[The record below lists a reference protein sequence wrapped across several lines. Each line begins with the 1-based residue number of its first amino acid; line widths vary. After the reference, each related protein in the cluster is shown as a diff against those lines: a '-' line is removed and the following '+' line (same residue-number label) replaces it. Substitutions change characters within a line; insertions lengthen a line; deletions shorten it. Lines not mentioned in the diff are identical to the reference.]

1 MLKRIMFTAL
11 FVTTAAQ
18 AADQGFYGGVAM
30 HRPSVELSIGPVDVN
45 WDLTTLSALGGYQ
58 LHPNFAIESRIATG
72 IKNDSIGTVA
82 DFAEIG
88 IDRGYSVFAKASY
101 ELGTA
106 VEVYGLAGYDY
117 TKYNLESAVDGFVE
131 SDSISETGFTYGAGM
146 SYALTPQFKVALEYL
161 VRPDLNDD
169 MDEVGGKFSNRG
181 VGVTATYN
189 F

>member
-11 FVTTAAQ
+11 LITTAAQ
-18 AADQGFYGGVAM
+18 AAEQGFYAGVAM
-30 HRPSVELSIGPVDVN
+30 HRPSLELSVGPVDVS

-58 LHPNFAIESRIATG
+58 FHPNFAIEGRIATG
-72 IKNDSIGTVA
+72 INNDSIGDVS

-88 IDRGYSVFAKASY
+88 IDRGYSVFAKANY

-106 VEVYGLAGYDY
+106 VEVYALAGYDY
-117 TKYNLESAVDGFVE
+117 TKYNIEGAMDGFVE
-131 SDSISETGFTYGAGM
+131 STDTSESGFAYGAGM
-146 SYALTPQFKVALEYL
+146 SYALTPAFNVALEYL
-161 VRPDLNDD
+161 VRPDLSDD

-181 VGVTATYN
+181 LGLTATYK